1 MVSTFVSYRM
11 VTADYAKS
19 MARTLSDAQVAREQT
34 YYRDNIGKVTSVDD
48 FLKDQRLYAYAM
60 KAYGLEDMTY
70 AKAFMRKVLES
81 DLSKEDSFT
90 RKLVDTRY
98 ITFAR
103 AFNFSPTGD
112 VEPGLAIAQDT
123 SDQDET
129 IGLYS
134 EFRTRQ
140 GAAAAAEVE
149 YYKGR
154 IGTITS
160 VDQLVADPRL
170 FAFALES
177 YGIDSSIA
185 STAAIKSV
193 LTSDLS
199 DPNSV
204 ANKFN
209 DPRYKAL
216 ASAFSFEA
224 DGSVASGGL
233 AQTAMQLDGI
243 IYSHYEN
250 TGKSSSPAAA
260 AFKTDLFSR
269 LMAGV
274 SSVDDLL
281 ANSALRDYALVAVG
295 IDPIYVSDAQI
306 RSALTSDTDDP
317 SSALAGL
324 DPKFRTLAL
333 AFNFNSSGELDAGV
347 AAQTADQLKSLT
359 DSYFE
364 NYAVKAQTFD
374 QEQTTYFK
382 NKMATVSTVDEL
394 VNDSALYAYVLN
406 AFGLDPSEESRTKI
420 RQVLLS
426 DPNDGT
432 SFASRLRDSRYT
444 ELAAAFN
451 FGADGKA
458 QGALRAQ
465 LTSAITETV
474 TLYSSK
480 LGPYDLDKS
489 RGRTESEYYGQAIQ
503 TIESV
508 DDLLADKRLVAYL
521 AKAHG
526 FEGENIS
533 NQVLRQALTADPYDL
548 KSFVNQGSNT
558 RFRELAGSFN
568 FGADGAVKRV
578 PLGVVQDPNAL
589 LETQDLYVRQT
600 IELRAGEQNQGVRL
614 ALYFQRKA
622 STIQSAYS
630 ILADKALIEVALTAL
645 GMPDSVAQTDT
656 DALAKMLERR
666 LDFADFKDP
675 KKLEKFLA
683 RFTALYDL
691 DNQQAVAS
699 SPATTLFQQQDSGGI
714 MGSAMLASLQSLKV
728 RV

>member
-11 VTADYAKS
+11 YTADYAKS
-19 MARTLSDAQVAREQT
+19 MARVLSDAQVAREQE
-34 YYRDNIGKVTSVDD
+34 YYRQNIGKVSSIDD
-48 FLKDQRLYAYAM
+48 FLKDQRLYTYAM

-81 DLSKEDSFT
+81 DVSDDKSFV
-90 RKLVDTRY
+90 RKLVDQRY

-103 AFNFSPTGD
+103 AFNFSPTGE
-112 VEPGLAIAQDT
+112 VKAGLATAQDT

-140 GAAAAAEVE
+140 GAAVAAEVE
-149 YYKGR
+149 HFKSR

-160 VDQLVADPRL
+160 VDQLLADPRM
-170 FAFALES
+170 FAFALEA

-204 ANKFN
+204 ANRFN
-209 DPRYKAL
+209 DARYKAL
-216 ASAFSFEA
+216 ASAFSFQA
-224 DGSVASGGL
+224 DGTVAPGGS
-233 AQTAMQLDGI
+233 AQTAMQLDGL

-250 TGKSSSPAAA
+250 TGKGSSPSAA
-260 AFKTDLFSR
+260 AFKTSLFTR
-269 LMAGV
+269 LMSGV
-274 SSVDDLL
+274 SSVSDLL
-281 ANSALRDYALVAVG
+281 ANSALRDYALTAVG
-295 IDPIYVSDAQI
+295 INPIYVSDSMI

-317 SSALAGL
+317 DSALKNMDA
-324 DPKFRTLAL
+324 KFRTLAL
-333 AFNFNSSGELDAGV
+333 AFNFNSDGELDPGV
-347 AAQTADQLKSLT
+347 AAQTADQLKGLT
-359 DSYFE
+359 DSYFA
-364 NYAVKAQTFD
+364 NYAIKEQAFD
-374 QEQTTYFK
+374 QEQTTYYK
-382 NKMATVSTVDEL
+382 NKMATVSTVDQL
-394 VNDSALYAYVLN
+394 INDSSLFKYVLN
-406 AFGLDPSEESRTKI
+406 AFGLDPSEESKTKI

-426 DPNDGT
+426 NPADGT

-458 QGALRAQ
+458 QGAVRAQ
-465 LTSAITETV
+465 LNSSITATV
-474 TLYSSK
+474 ALYSSK
-480 LGPYDLDKS
+480 LGPYDSDKS
-489 RGRTESEYYGQAIQ
+489 RGKTESEYFGNTML

-508 DDLLADKRLVAYL
+508 DELLADKRLVAYVS
-521 AKAHG
+521 KAYG
-526 FEGENIS
+526 FEGETVS

-548 KSFVNQGSNT
+548 KSFVNQGDNT
-558 RFRELAGSFN
+558 RFREMASAFN
-568 FGADGAVKRV
+568 FDKDGKAKRV
-578 PLGVVQDPNAL
+578 SLNAAQDPNSL
-589 LETQDLYVRQT
+589 LATQDLYVRQT
-600 IELRAGEQNQGVRL
+600 IETRAGEQNQGVRL

-645 GMPDSVAQTDT
+645 GLPDSVAQTDT
-656 DALAKMLERR
+656 DALAKMLAKRI
-666 LDFADFKDP
+666 DFGDFKDP

-683 RFTALYDL
+683 RFMALYDIE
-691 DNQQAVAS
+691 NQQSVAS
-699 SPATTLFQQQDSGGI
+699 TPATMLFQQQDSGGM
-714 MGSAMLASLQSLKV
+714 MGSAMLASLQALKV
-728 RV
+728 RG